1 MKRIYLIDCPGVVH
15 PSPEDTE
22 TDIILK
28 GVVRV
33 EKVEAADDHIAE
45 VLKRVKP
52 EYIKQTYGINS
63 WEDHVDFLEQLS
75 KKSGRLL
82 KVCLHKCEK

>member
-15 PSPEDTE
+15 PTPEDTE

-33 EKVEAADDHIAE
+33 EKIESAAEHINE
-45 VLKRVKP
+45 VLSRVKP
-52 EYIKQTYGINS
+52 EYIKQTYGIHN

-82 KVCLHKCEK
+82 KVFEKVI